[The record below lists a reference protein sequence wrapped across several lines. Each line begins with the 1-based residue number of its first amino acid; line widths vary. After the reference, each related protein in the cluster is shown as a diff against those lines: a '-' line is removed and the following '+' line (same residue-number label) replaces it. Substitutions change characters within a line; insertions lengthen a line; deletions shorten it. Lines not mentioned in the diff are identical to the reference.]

1 MRVLAGLAFAV
12 VAISAAAPN
21 CVAQSYPS
29 RPIRMLV
36 GYPPGGGTDI
46 IARLMAQY
54 LQPRL
59 GQPVIVENRPGAGGN
74 IASEQTVR
82 AVADGY
88 TIMMAANTIA
98 INPFLSANKTFDV
111 ATELTGVALI
121 CNSPIL
127 VVVNPALPVRNIPE
141 LIAYAKANPGR
152 LSYGTPGI
160 GTPQHLATEL
170 FRSMTQTELV
180 HVPYKGGAQAVA
192 DVASGQIQLSFA
204 ATSSAAPLVQAGRL
218 RALATGGAKRADT
231 VKDVPTVGETVS
243 GYDVGIWY
251 GIMAPANT
259 PQPVIERLNR
269 ELVAIVA
276 MPEVKERMFAQGLE
290 GAVGTPDAMT
300 RLVRDDLAKW
310 GRVVREAGIK
320 AE

>member
-1 MRVLAGLAFAV
+1 MKKFAGLVGAV
-12 VAISAAAPN
+12 VAFAALSHV

-36 GYPPGGGTDI
+36 GYAPGGGTDI
-46 IARLMAQY
+46 IARLMAQH
-54 LQPRL
+54 LQSRL

-74 IASEQTVR
+74 IASEQTAR

-88 TIMMAANTIA
+88 TLLMAANTIA
-98 INPFLSANKTFDV
+98 INPFLSTNKTFDV

-127 VVVNPALPVRNIPE
+127 VVVNPSLPIRNIAE
-141 LIAYAKANPGR
+141 LIAHAKANPGR

-180 HVPYKGGAQAVA
+180 HIPYKGGAQAVA
-192 DVASGQIQLSFA
+192 DVASGQLQLSFA

-218 RALATGGAKRADT
+218 RALATGGAKRAET

-259 PQPVIERLNR
+259 PRPVIDRLNR
-269 ELVAIVA
+269 ELVAIVGT
-276 MPEVKERMFAQGLE
+276 PEVKERMFAQGFE
-290 GAVGTPDAMT
+290 NAIGPPDAMT

-310 GRVVREAGIK
+310 ERVVREAGIK
-320 AE
+320 PE

>member
-1 MRVLAGLAFAV
+1 MKLLTGLAGAVIAFA
-12 VAISAAAPN
+12 ALTQE
-21 CVAQSYPS
+21 CMGQQYPT

-36 GYPPGGGTDI
+36 GYAPGGGTDI

-54 LQPRL
+54 LQQRL
-59 GQPVIVENRPGAGGN
+59 GQPVIVENRPGAAGN
-74 IASEQTVR
+74 IASEQAAR

-88 TIMMAANTIA
+88 TLLAAPNTIA
-98 INPFLSANKTFDV
+98 INPFLSTNKTFDV
-111 ATELTGVALI
+111 ATDLTGVALI

-127 VVVNPALPVRNIPE
+127 VVVNPSLPVRNIAE
-141 LIAYAKANPGR
+141 LIAHAKAHPGR

-170 FRSMTQTELV
+170 FRSMTQTDLV

-192 DVASGQIQLSFA
+192 DVASGQLQLSFA
-204 ATSSAAPLVQAGRL
+204 ATTSAAPLVQAGRL
-218 RALATGGAKRADT
+218 RALATGGAKRAET

-251 GIMAPANT
+251 GILAPANT
-259 PQPVIERLNR
+259 PRPIVDRLNR

-276 MPEVKERMFAQGLE
+276 MPEVRERMFAQGFE
-290 GAVGTPDAMT
+290 HAIGTPEAMT

-310 GRVVREAGIK
+310 ERVVREAGIK
-320 AE
+320 PE